1 MQEEENKVAEKD
13 NKNKEKELVDNARVH
28 VQYH

>member
-13 NKNKEKELVDNARVH
+13 NKNKEKELVDNDRVH
-28 VQYH
+28 VQSH